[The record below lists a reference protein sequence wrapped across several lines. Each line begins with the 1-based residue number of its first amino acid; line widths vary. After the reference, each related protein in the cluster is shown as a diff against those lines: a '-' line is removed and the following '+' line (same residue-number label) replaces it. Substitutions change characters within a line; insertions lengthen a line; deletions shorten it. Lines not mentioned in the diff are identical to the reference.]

1 MVPQR
6 AGLWPPSRY
15 DEVGHRD
22 KRRYIVLMG
31 SIRENLKEV
40 RARIAAAAERAGR
53 ADEEVRL
60 VAVSKTRPPD
70 RLADAILS
78 GVEILGENRV
88 QEAREKRAKMDP
100 ELAGRARWHLVGSL
114 QKNKARL
121 VPGLFDTV
129 ESVDSLALAQ
139 ELARRVEGSGA
150 VPLEIFVQVNTGEE
164 GQKGGVAPGEVQN
177 LLKETTRLSALKAVG
192 LMCLPPFEDN
202 PEKSRAHFRLLRRLR
217 DEALGAGLETV
228 TELSMG
234 MSADYEVAIE
244 EGATFVRIGTAI
256 FGERSPGLA

>member
-1 MVPQR
+1 
-6 AGLWPPSRY
+6 
-15 DEVGHRD
+15 
-22 KRRYIVLMG
+22 MG

-40 RARIAAAAERAGR
+40 RARIAAAAERVGR

-88 QEAREKRAKMDP
+88 QEAREKRARMDP
-100 ELAGRARWHLVGSL
+100 ALADSARWHLVGSL

-121 VPGLFDTV
+121 VPGLIDAV

-150 VPLEIFVQVNTGEE
+150 APLEIFVQVNTGEE
-164 GQKGGVAPGEVQN
+164 AQKGGVAPGEVQD
-177 LLKETTRLSALKAVG
+177 LLKETIRLPALKTVG

-202 PEKSRAHFRLLRRLR
+202 PEKSRTHFRLLRRLR
-217 DEALGAGLETV
+217 DEALGAGIETV
-228 TELSMG
+228 ADLSMG

-244 EGATFVRIGTAI
+244 EGATF
-256 FGERSPGLA
+256 GERSPGLA